1 MKGWVCLSPQGLAA
15 FGWSWKTSVSRNSS
29 GVCVPL
35 RRPRRGSAPHQ
46 TSLGRP
52 VSPLQ
57 SPSGKGWPPSSDGLC
72 PGPLSPCTG
81 CQPGRDSHVQL
92 CSVRIPRAK
101 ENAFRP
107 SHCQPGPTPQRWGP
121 PSWIPP
127 DPRQVP
133 SPTLPPFSPREGQGL
148 RPSSALLPAPRSTGR
163 PPQCCL
169 LRGSPPPVGLCG
181 GAAPLIPSVPHITPL
196 PQPQSLSPDGGGPR
210 ALGAPGMTQGSTKA
224 STSFLPLQ
232 GPPFPSTSSPHN
244 PKPGGGL
251 GPLPP
256 ENPSSEPQVFS
267 LCSQLPFHHT
277 PALGHPSV
285 LEDVA
290 HGHRP
295 LLTPSPSRS
304 WEFHY
309 LPFTLTSQRLD
320 LLYPSCLVLHPPQP
334 PACTAIPSA
343 WTAPGSGISPPPPTT
358 SHFYSALPLAP
369 MSLCPPQPPAPCP
382 THLMVPHLSSSLF
395 SPV

>member
-1 MKGWVCLSPQGLAA
+1 MPPIRLPWAGQCLP
-15 FGWSWKTSVSRNSS
+15 FRVR
-29 GVCVPL
+29 
-35 RRPRRGSAPHQ
+35 
-46 TSLGRP
+46 LGRAG
-52 VSPLQ
+52 L
-57 SPSGKGWPPSSDGLC
+57 PPQMGSVLVLC
-72 PGPLSPCTG
+72 PPAQAANLAGTATCSCVLSASPE
-81 CQPGRDSHVQL
+81 
-92 CSVRIPRAK
+92 PRK
-101 ENAFRP
+101 TPFRP

-163 PPQCCL
+163 PPQCYL

-320 LLYPSCLVLHPPQP
+320 LLYPSCPVLHPPQP